1 MGGVG
6 GVDAILDV
14 AFFEK
19 RLGDGDDHGVGC
31 EVRHLF
37 FFFRVFFFW
46 EFPHSGVLVGV
57 VCVLLFFFP
66 GGQIFFCSVEILLLG
81 DSSFFF
87 S

>member
-37 FFFRVFFFW
+37 FFSGFFFLGVSSQWGSRWGRMCVVVFFSWGTDF
-46 EFPHSGVLVGV
+46 F
-57 VCVLLFFFP
+57 LF
-66 GGQIFFCSVEILLLG
+66 GR
-81 DSSFFF
+81 DSSVR
-87 S
+87 